1 MMKSLRWF
9 KMLTAA
15 LLAALTAGTAPF
27 QAAAA
32 EEEYDPINSLL
43 FLNMAVVSVRKVVTT
58 EDRIVLDQE
67 YDHIINNLAV
77 GDVAD
82 DHAIKAL
89 YDELMDVI
97 TNCKLNDEEK
107 KRFQKKYDRRQE
119 KALRSAIMGFR
130 PYGGNVLSFLF
141 SAVSQGVSAYFGYQD
156 SKTEMREGLNESL
169 WTLEK
174 KKIEDFNELQ
184 KRLLDAS
191 WSILRQYNL
200 PDEYRITQKDLELLD
215 DAMKNSHNNIDAIK
229 KFEALEDIFSAYP
242 PFWFYYGEA
251 AYKRGDKDLARRC
264 FGEFDK
270 AWRHVLRHDPFKVQV
285 VKYQILLEERPTHEK
300 IRPLL
305 KALKENSYPTEWQD
319 KLFYGVVSYYFGDK
333 EDGMKAV
340 KDNLLFHTESDIS
353 QRICDSMAQDKMDEA
368 ALPGELGKWRS
379 ENRSDRGGP
388 AANSSRKYA
397 RPRETRNYDRPR
409 ESRNY
414 DRPQ

>member
-15 LLAALTAGTAPF
+15 LLAALMAGTAPF

-67 YDHIINNLAV
+67 YKNIINNNAL
-77 GDVAD
+77 GEVAD
-82 DHAIKAL
+82 DYEIKAL
-89 YDELMDVI
+89 YSDLLDTITECELRDEQ
-97 TNCKLNDEEK
+97 K
-107 KRFQKKYDRRQE
+107 KRFQEKYDRRQE
-119 KALRSAIMGFR
+119 KALRSAIMAFS
-130 PYGGNVLSFLF
+130 PYGGDLLSFAL
-141 SAVSQGVSAYFGYQD
+141 SVLSQGVSAYFGYQD
-156 SKTEMREGLNESL
+156 SKTEMRQGLDESL

-184 KRLLDAS
+184 KSLLNAS
-191 WSILRQYNL
+191 WSILRKYNL
-200 PDEYRITQKDLELLD
+200 PDKYRITQKNLELLD
-215 DAMKNSHNNIDAIK
+215 DAMNRYKESDAVE
-229 KFEALEDIFSAYP
+229 KFAALKDIFFAYP

-270 AWRHVLRHDPFKVQV
+270 AWRHVLRYDPFKVQV
-285 VKYQILLEERPTHEK
+285 VKYQILLEERPTREK

-319 KLFYGVVSYYFGDK
+319 NLFYGVVSYYFGDK

-340 KDNLLFHTESDIS
+340 KNNLLFHTERDIS
-353 QRICDSMAQDKMDEA
+353 QKIYDSMAQDKMDEA
-368 ALPGELGKWRS
+368 TLPGELEKWGS

-388 AANSSRKYA
+388 AANSSR
-397 RPRETRNYDRPR
+397 NYDRPR